1 MGLALFS
8 SGAACADEV
17 TATVHFA
24 LIRPEADPAN
34 DQPAPAAEAA
44 WLSRPRATSR
54 NTSSADGTQK
64 SKLRLRAGEK
74 SQAVVAPLKRER
86 PKSETDP
93 PKTRRRQ
100 LGW

>member
-1 MGLALFS
+1 MAAALFS
-8 SGAACADEV
+8 SGAACADFV
-17 TATVHFA
+17 
-24 LIRPEADPAN
+24 LIRPEADLAN
-34 DQPAPAAEAA
+34 DQPEPTAEAA

-54 NTSSADGTQK
+54 NTSAADGAQK
-64 SKLRLRAGEK
+64 SKLRLRTGEK